1 MSRQYIYTCYN
12 REARGPGIFSTP
24 RLGYNW
30 RSGLA
35 GLNSSTGGT
44 ATVRHSYGTT
54 KRTAQPNVSFVEFEF
69 EFEFDID

>member
-30 RSGLA
+30 GSGLA
-35 GLNSSTGGT
+35 GLTGSTGGT
-44 ATVRHSYGTT
+44 ATVRHAYGTT
-54 KRTAQPNVSFVEFEF
+54 KRLICLSLF
-69 EFEFDID
+69 EFEFDIEFDID